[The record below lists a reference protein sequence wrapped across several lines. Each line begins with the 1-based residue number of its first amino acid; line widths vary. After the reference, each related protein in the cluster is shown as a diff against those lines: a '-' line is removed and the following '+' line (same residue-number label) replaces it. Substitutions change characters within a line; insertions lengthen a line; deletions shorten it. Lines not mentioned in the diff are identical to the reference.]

1 MITVKGFTATAA
13 AAAAAVVV
21 VVVAMILLNF
31 EFKRMFTLNLAINR
45 IKWWQL
51 TTSRNL
57 R

>member
-1 MITVKGFTATAA
+1 MITVNVKGLTAA
-13 AAAAAVVV
+13 AVI

-51 TTSRNL
+51 TTSRNV

>member
-1 MITVKGFTATAA
+1 MITVKGFTAAA
-13 AAAAAVVV
+13 AAAAAAVV

>member
-1 MITVKGFTATAA
+1 MITVKGFTATA

-45 IKWWQL
+45 IKW
-51 TTSRNL
+51 
-57 R
+57 